1 MFVEHP
7 PLANDAK
14 RWDITGH
21 ALLPDDPLANCLVL
35 LTRLFN
41 CPQSAQTLTAGLP
54 LVESKLTPDLFVRAA
69 ERAGLSAR
77 VVRRPLKKIIGL
89 SLPAVLL
96 LKNGQSCVVTKK
108 SDTNVFTVL
117 QPDAGAGETFIGA
130 EVLEQ
135 HYEDYVIFVQPK
147 IRFDARSDSIARPAQ
162 EHWFWDT
169 LKQFGG
175 MYKEVILI
183 TFLVNIFGFVVPLFT
198 MNVYDRVV
206 PNHTFE
212 TLWVLAAGISIIFT
226 LDFLMRGM
234 RAYLVDVAGKKIDL
248 ALSSKIFQN
257 ILGVHMTAKPTSVGG
272 FASALSEFE
281 SFREFLTS
289 ATIIAVID
297 IPFVTLYLLLIWWIG
312 GPMIFVPL
320 AAIPL
325 VVLPSL
331 ALRGTLSRLTN
342 ETMRVSTLR
351 QSTLFESL
359 SALETLKAS
368 TAESAYQYK
377 WEQLIA
383 YMGKLTLKSR
393 LLSALSANAATLVQQ
408 VAGVGAVIL
417 GVYLIADNMMTMG
430 ALIACTMLTSR
441 TLAPLAQIASLA
453 TRFHHAQSSLSSLDA
468 TMKLPVERPPGK
480 SYTMR
485 EKFHGEI
492 EFRNVTFAYP
502 NQPVDALH
510 DVSFVIRPGEKVAIV
525 GRIGSG
531 KSTIQRLIL
540 GFYQPISGSVCLDG
554 IDLQQLDPAVV
565 RQRIG
570 YVEQDPVL
578 FFGSVKDNIVLG
590 SPYVDEQAM
599 LKAADSAG
607 VSDFVNRHPQGFD
620 MAVGERGLNISGG
633 QRQSIA
639 IARALLHAPPLLLL
653 DEPTSSLDN
662 RSEEL
667 FKKRLSAESG
677 NQTVVLV
684 THRVS
689 MLSIV
694 DRIIIVE
701 GGRIVADGPKGVVMD
716 LLREGKLNV
725 APT

>member
-1 MFVEHP
+1 MFAEESP
-7 PLANDAK
+7 IADEAK
-14 RWDITGH
+14 KWPIPTQ

-41 CPQSAQTLTAGLP
+41 RPQSAQTLTAGLP
-54 LVESKLTPDLFVRAA
+54 LVESKLTPELFVRAA

-77 VVRRPLKKIIGL
+77 IVKRPLKKIL
-89 SLPAVLL
+89 ELALPAVLL
-96 LKNGQSCVVTKK
+96 LKDGHACVVTKK
-108 SDTNVFTVL
+108 NGANVFTVL
-117 QPDAGAGETFIGA
+117 QPDAGAAETLVSA
-130 EVLEQ
+130 EVLER
-135 HYEDYVIFVQPK
+135 HYEDYAIFVQPK
-147 IRFDARSDSIARPAQ
+147 IQFDARADAVASPIE

-169 LKQFGG
+169 LRQYAG

-183 TFLVNIFGFVVPLFT
+183 TFLVNVFGFVLPLFT

-212 TLWVLAAGISIIFT
+212 TLWVLAIGISIVFM

-234 RAYLVDVAGKKIDL
+234 RGYLIDVAGKKIDL
-248 ALSSKIFQN
+248 ALSSKIFRN
-257 ILGVHMTAKPTSVGG
+257 ILGIHMTAKPKSVGG
-272 FASALSEFE
+272 FASGLAEFE

-297 IPFVTLYLLLIWWIG
+297 IPFVALYLILIWWIG
-312 GPMIFVPL
+312 GALLLVPL
-320 AAIPL
+320 VAIPL
-325 VVLPSL
+325 LILPSL
-331 ALRGTLSRLTN
+331 ALQGTLSRLTN
-342 ETMRVSTLR
+342 ESMRVSSLR
-351 QSTLFESL
+351 QSTLVESL
-359 SALETLKAS
+359 SALETIKSS

-377 WEQLIA
+377 WEQIVSHL
-383 YMGKLTLKSR
+383 GKLSLKSR
-393 LLSALSANAATLVQQ
+393 LLSTLGMNASAFVQQ
-408 VAGVGAVIL
+408 VAGVGVL
-417 GVYLIADNMMTMG
+417 VFGVYLIADNKMTMG

-441 TLAPLAQIASLA
+441 ALAPLAQIASLL
-453 TRFHHAQSSLSSLDA
+453 TRFHHAKSSLSSLDA
-468 TMKLPVERPPGK
+468 MMKLPVERPENK

-485 EKFHGEI
+485 NEFHGEI
-492 EFRNVTFAYP
+492 AFRNVTFAYP
-502 NQPVDALH
+502 GQPVAALH
-510 DVSFVIRPGEKVAIV
+510 DVSFVIRPSEKVAIV

-540 GFYQPISGSVCLDG
+540 GFYQPTSGSVCIDG
-554 IDLQQLDPAVV
+554 IDLQQLDPAVT
-565 RQRIG
+565 RRRIG

-599 LKAADSAG
+599 LKAADTAG

-620 MAVGERGLNISGG
+620 LAVGERGANISGG

-639 IARALLHAPPLLLL
+639 IARALLHAPPVLLL

-667 FKKRLSAESG
+667 FKKRLSAEARD
-677 NQTVVLV
+677 QTLLLV

-694 DRIIIVE
+694 DRIIMIE
-701 GGRIVADGPKGVVMD
+701 GGKVIADGPKDMVME

-725 APT
+725 AQS